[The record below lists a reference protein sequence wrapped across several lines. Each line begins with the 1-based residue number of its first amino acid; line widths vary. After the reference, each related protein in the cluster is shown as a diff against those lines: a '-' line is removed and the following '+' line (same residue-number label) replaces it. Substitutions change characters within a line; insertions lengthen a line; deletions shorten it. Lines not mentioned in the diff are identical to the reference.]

1 MKIGLKR
8 KLAGLLVMLMVVS
21 VILCDRSALSAQAGG
36 SCTVRFS
43 GGTVSGNDVTYAVG
57 EQNVTLTV
65 SGGNIADEA
74 VIVPDMDNSSV
85 SFILSNNFSSDTMQV
100 RVSAED
106 GFGTTLAV
114 TNNVTSLANKTNE
127 GGLPDA
133 LNLVVEPIGNTGGG
147 NQGGNQE
154 GNQNPGEEESSVSW
168 TLDLKIGDTE
178 YHGLQGDQ
186 SYRIEKMED
195 AQNITVLRQ
204 KKNDE
209 EWLDSIDA
217 LEKLGLSGKSMST
230 TCLDA
235 EGRGALEV
243 QTISKGE
250 NFITVNLQSHY
261 RDSFGVTEIEEFY
274 VTNIT
279 FYVEKYEG
287 VMVEQA
293 GAQPDMFDNLI
304 LSNQVDIADTTKESP
319 QTILQYFANDTFTVA
334 GVENPGDVQQVELA
348 DSIHPGAVTISGN
361 TVKFN
366 SNFYDEITL
375 KVTLQDGTIG
385 YVKVQRLGLTIQ
397 TDGFRNEPHNFV
409 YHGTQNGYDWS
420 GTTYANKA
428 NIVGTFYYDSADSYE
443 DYHVIATL
451 TYADGRVETK
461 EVTGIGETYCV
472 DRSLKGGDYI
482 LYSGTKENAPVKV
495 SATVVSADA
504 IVGTDFGGACFG
516 NGAGVTYNVPQE

>member
-154 GNQNPGEEESSVSW
+154 GNQNPGEEEPSVSW

-348 DSIHPGAVTISGN
+348 DSIIREQLPLV
-361 TVKFN
+361 V
-366 SNFYDEITL
+366 
-375 KVTLQDGTIG
+375 
-385 YVKVQRLGLTIQ
+385 IQ
-397 TDGFRNEPHNFV
+397 
-409 YHGTQNGYDWS
+409 
-420 GTTYANKA
+420 
-428 NIVGTFYYDSADSYE
+428 
-443 DYHVIATL
+443 
-451 TYADGRVETK
+451 
-461 EVTGIGETYCV
+461 
-472 DRSLKGGDYI
+472 
-482 LYSGTKENAPVKV
+482 
-495 SATVVSADA
+495 
-504 IVGTDFGGACFG
+504 
-516 NGAGVTYNVPQE
+516 